1 MTPMNDAQKDIAL
14 QLAVIRAQMTAA
26 STANTYRYDEL
37 GRELIKLLTA
47 YDAAADAPKRK
58 YTVADIKRPQI
69 MRMARGAY
77 WYIRCGDY
85 DWTSDGWSMQ
95 REGASGFPKHVAD
108 VIYAGLVA
116 TGNVPEVG
124 E

>member
-1 MTPMNDAQKDIAL
+1 MSDIVERL
-14 QLAVIRAQMTAA
+14 
-26 STANTYRYDEL
+26 TANLDKYPGFQNINTE
-37 GRELIKLLTA
+37 
-47 YDAAADAPKRK
+47 AAADAPKRK

-85 DWTSDGWSMQ
+85 DWTGFGWHRQ
-95 REGASGFPKHVAD
+95 PEGSSGYSKLEAD
-108 VIYAGLVA
+108 VLYAGLVA
-116 TGNVPEVG
+116 TSNVPEVG

>member
-1 MTPMNDAQKDIAL
+1 MNDKQKELAL
-14 QLAVIRAQMTAA
+14 
-26 STANTYRYDEL
+26 EL
-37 GRELIKLLTA
+37 GVVACRWISSLSTPKAHRLRRESTELLA
-47 YDAAADAPKRK
+47 AFDAATDAPKRK

-69 MRMARGAY
+69 MRMAHGDY